1 MLELLAPSQ
10 ATIFARRLVFGRH
23 FASASEG
30 LLVDLGCQFTHAN
43 EWFGSPYS
51 LEHRRDRSKSL
62 LVFMPRELEWYF
74 STRYRK
80 LQKRSCLVQVLP
92 LQSETSRCLL
102 LGKDR
107 WCAKRNNLW
116 RRARK

>member
-23 FASASEG
+23 FVSASECF
-30 LLVDLGCQFTHAN
+30 LVDLGCQFTDIS

-51 LEHRRDRSKSL
+51 LKHRRDRSKSL
-62 LVFMPRELEWYF
+62 LVFMPREVESYF

-80 LQKRSCLVQVLP
+80 LQKRSCLVQILP
-92 LQSETSRCLL
+92 LQSETRRCLL
-102 LGKDR
+102 LGRDG